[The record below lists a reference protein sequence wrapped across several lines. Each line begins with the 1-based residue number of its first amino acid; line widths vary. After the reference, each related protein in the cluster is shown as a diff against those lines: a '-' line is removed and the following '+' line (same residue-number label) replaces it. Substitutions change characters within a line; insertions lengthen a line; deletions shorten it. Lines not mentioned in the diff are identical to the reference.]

1 MTYTEDQLTGWFDK
15 DTKPTRIG
23 VYEVSVY
30 PPGHEDFDPAYSK
43 WDGEK
48 WNKYLS
54 YKDCGQKPIHAAKE
68 QFRTWGGGSDDMY
81 WRGLSQNPNAKPKR
95 SGNKRKVMYVVMS
108 QHIMD
113 LKSSPDSTFE
123 CKKNAEDRVAYLKK
137 IADEHQDIWIQKIRF
152 RTPEQD

>member
-1 MTYTEDQLTGWFDK
+1 MTYTEDQLTGWIYGTPPVRD
-15 DTKPTRIG
+15 G
-23 VYEVSVY
+23 VYQTIYGNYAYWSNAKGWGAGRSSIQEADLAKNLGV
-30 PPGHEDFDPAYSK
+30 DPNCYHT
-43 WDGEK
+43 DG
-48 WNKYLS
+48 
-54 YKDCGQKPIHAAKE
+54 AK
-68 QFRTWGGGSDDMY
+68 
-81 WRGLSQNPNAKPKR
+81 WRGLSQNPNDQPKR

-152 RTPEQD
+152 RTPEQG